1 MGFCGTLRHREFY
14 IRVCDAIFHR
24 QRSLT
29 ISTVPF
35 SALIVIVMQGVGG
48 REGRLTVTF
57 RVQINLVV
65 RESVTKVLACLFVFS
80 CISFSFVIRL
90 QANNLFTRLK
100 QTGKRKTA
108 NSCCHY
114 KARPGA

>member
-14 IRVCDAIFHR
+14 ICDAIFHR

-35 SALIVIVMQGVGG
+35 SALIVIVMQGVEGVGG
-48 REGRLTVTF
+48 GVLTVAF

-90 QANNLFTRLK
+90 RANNLFTRLK

>member
-48 REGRLTVTF
+48 GGEVNG
-57 RVQINLVV
+57 
-65 RESVTKVLACLFVFS
+65 
-80 CISFSFVIRL
+80 SFSRSNQFGCARKCDKSFG
-90 QANNLFTRLK
+90 LFICIFLHLFLVC
-100 QTGKRKTA
+100 
-108 NSCCHY
+108 NSI
-114 KARPGA
+114 AS